1 LWIKYILLNIHNERV
16 QSIERVFILY
26 SGQRTFK
33 KKSFLFTYRKKKKK
47 TLHTL
52 IYSELFI
59 QWIKC
64 RYRWWEFFF
73 FFFFSLLIWKNNLRT
88 LRSCFIH
95 QWLRSFI
102 FVKLTE
108 RKKNWTSFFL
118 FFTVQTLTTNQ
129 NCLSLPINCPFYH
142 IQIIKKAN

>member
-1 LWIKYILLNIHNERV
+1 VFNLLKESLFYIVVSGHLRKKAFY
-16 QSIERVFILY
+16 SRIER
-26 SGQRTFK
+26 
-33 KKSFLFTYRKKKKK
+33 RKKKRCIHSY
-47 TLHTL
+47 TVNCLSNGLSVDTGDE
-52 IYSELFI
+52 S
-59 QWIKC
+59 
-64 RYRWWEFFF
+64 F

-108 RKKNWTSFFL
+108 RRKKKWTSFFL

-142 IQIIKKAN
+142 IKIIKKAN